1 MIRHVIESH
10 ENNISPDR
18 MQLVF
23 KWPGLP
29 ALDEPLDGFIVI
41 LISWLEAKGIMKD
54 EPFIDR

>member
-1 MIRHVIESH
+1 
-10 ENNISPDR
+10 

-29 ALDEPLDGFIVI
+29 ALDERLDGFIVI
-41 LISWLEAKGIMKD
+41 LIPVLEAKGIMKD